1 MKLTALALVVAT
13 YTNNVYAHELRGG
26 YVFAEEE
33 VKDERSMTMMLLC
46 AC

>member
-1 MKLTALALVVAT
+1 MKLLTALALVVAT

-33 VKDERSMTMMLLC
+33 VRKAIDQ
-46 AC
+46 